1 MKSNSIRETEKKE
14 REQMCDMVQFGN
26 KKQQQR
32 SIAKEERADVG
43 IGNQSEQ
50 IKLLSALAQI
60 NLNQMSMWYAK
71 IIIIIFKEDQD
82 IMVSV
87 LTFTTI

>member
-1 MKSNSIRETEKKE
+1 M
-14 REQMCDMVQFGN
+14 
-26 KKQQQR
+26 
-32 SIAKEERADVG
+32 G